1 MTATTLSAQPGRPA
15 QGSGRQRRRAGTPW
29 RFPAVGYIG
38 ARLPPWSRAGLIR
51 RAPKWRIAQCDLS
64 TPVTTTCAPA
74 TPVHMQDFCEADAGT
89 RTPDPFITSEGRR
102 LWMFAAGSSFAC
114 SEADLALPG
123 RTAFAAVS
131 GCSIAHSLPTSIST
145 GKLGFAPAG
154 GSLWLQVLA
163 PTRRRPRGCATRVRA
178 HPAASRT
185 LPCVSRKV
193 RGRPA
198 AGGLDSSRSA
208 RSTRRTIRA
217 AELATSARAETWPE
231 TGQARSGVDRPAC
244 GGCATLPEANRAL
257 GPAHAECRGG
267 DEQKRAAAPA
277 ELLTRVNT
285 RSGVVRFNP
294 ANAGLPPRDSRAGFP
309 PVWRLVR
316 PIAAAARP

>member
-1 MTATTLSAQPGRPA
+1 
-15 QGSGRQRRRAGTPW
+15 
-29 RFPAVGYIG
+29 
-38 ARLPPWSRAGLIR
+38 
-51 RAPKWRIAQCDLS
+51 
-64 TPVTTTCAPA
+64 
-74 TPVHMQDFCEADAGT
+74 
-89 RTPDPFITSEGRR
+89 
-102 LWMFAAGSSFAC
+102 
-114 SEADLALPG
+114 LALLL

-154 GSLWLQVLA
+154 CSLWLQVLA
-163 PTRRRPRGCATRVRA
+163 PVRHRPRGCATRVRA
-178 HPAASRT
+178 HPASSRT
-185 LPCVSRKV
+185 LPVRVAKV

-198 AGGLDSSRSA
+198 AGEPEQPPA

-257 GPAHAECRGG
+257 GPAHAECRDA
-267 DEQKRAAAPA
+267 DEQKRAAEAA

-285 RSGVVRFNP
+285 GAGVVSLNP
-294 ANAGLPPRDSRAGFP
+294 ANAGFPPRTSSGGFP
-309 PVWRLVR
+309 PVWRLGQA
-316 PIAAAARP
+316 PIAAVARP